1 MQQPNGPP
9 DFRIAPG
16 EALIVYELA
25 QNLDE
30 IEPVLTVCNPGGH
43 PDDWS
48 WRRDLTEGK
57 AIALRRWQRFVASVE
72 PLFAASEENAAQP
85 RSLIIE
91 ALGVIVPRHAPSRRT
106 VAEPAGRVHLIVYSD
121 LLQHSDAL
129 SHYGPY
135 PPAEEIIAS
144 LRHLQTDLAGVEVS
158 LYRLE
163 RARDARWQTRDHY
176 YWWTELIEAFGGQ
189 VIWQESV

>member
-1 MQQPNGPP
+1 M
-9 DFRIAPG
+9 
-16 EALIVYELA
+16 
-25 QNLDE
+25 
-30 IEPVLTVCNPGGH
+30 LTVCNPGGH

-106 VAEPAGRVHLIVYSD
+106 VAEPADRVHLIVYSD